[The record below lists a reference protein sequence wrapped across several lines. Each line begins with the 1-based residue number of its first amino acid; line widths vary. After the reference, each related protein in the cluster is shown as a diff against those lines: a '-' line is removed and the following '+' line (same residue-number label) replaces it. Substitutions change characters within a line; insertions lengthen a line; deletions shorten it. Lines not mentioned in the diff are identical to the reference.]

1 MSDLIDREHVIDF
14 LKLTRDSEYE
24 KSMSAEVKHKSV
36 IRSKHDAHVAFCD
49 YLIEY
54 VNQVPTHP
62 TPSNTLGALDCI
74 DRQEAIKA
82 LCREECGMDPKGCH
96 VGTCYDVEIIEDV
109 PSVQLELSNNSPEL
123 DNKNGELI
131 SRQAAIDAIDD
142 ISEEVADGYDFQYA
156 KWREHFCELPSVQP
170 ERKRGEWIYGENDG
184 QDGWYC
190 SECGLFIPW
199 YYDYYGLD
207 NIDFIAD
214 FNTCPKCDTKMLKYT
229 GMRGDSE

>member
-82 LCREECGMDPKGCH
+82 LCREECGMDPKGCR

-131 SRQAAIDAIDD
+131 SRQEAKEALRERLKRIPTYAICAMAVIED
-142 ISEEVADGYDFQYA
+142 
-156 KWREHFCELPSVQP
+156 LPSVQS
-170 ERKRGEWIYGENDG
+170 EIIRCKDCKYHEECCRTIRSYGRSD
-184 QDGWYC
+184 DDFC
-190 SECGLFIPW
+190 SCAELRRDEAKEG
-199 YYDYYGLD
+199 
-207 NIDFIAD
+207 
-214 FNTCPKCDTKMLKYT
+214 
-229 GMRGDSE
+229 GDKGC